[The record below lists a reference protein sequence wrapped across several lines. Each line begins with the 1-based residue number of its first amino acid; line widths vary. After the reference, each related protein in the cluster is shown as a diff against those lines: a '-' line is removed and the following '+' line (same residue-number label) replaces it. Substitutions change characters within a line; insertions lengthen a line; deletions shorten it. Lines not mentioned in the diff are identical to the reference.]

1 MRIRIPSLKC
11 AFQIDIF
18 WLAYIGNVLRPHY
31 LGLGLG
37 AIDMTVQSVD
47 KDRLIKIGQF

>member
-18 WLAYIGNVLRPHY
+18 WLAYTRILLRPHY
-31 LGLGLG
+31 LGPGLG
-37 AIDMTVQSVD
+37 AIDMKSDD